1 MRKLGV
7 RSSLPFVFPE
17 SLGDSPLFPPLSHLG
32 ISDARQSTR
41 HTHVNLCVNV
51 IVTHAVWM
59 RRSSLVAVPS
69 AYLVNVLV
77 KFVVVGQ

>member
-1 MRKLGV
+1 MTSCVNWG
-7 RSSLPFVFPE
+7 FVPPSRLFSPNHWE
-17 SLGDSPLFPPLSHLG
+17 SDFHLG

-77 KFVVVGQ
+77 KLVVVGQ